1 MIENIYNER
10 THLATILR
18 SSFSKKGV
26 NFFSE
31 KSNELQLGFMSYDT
45 GHAIK
50 PHKHNKIERQI
61 FSTQEVLII
70 KKGKLK
76 VNFFNDENSL
86 ISSYILFAGDV
97 ILLISG
103 AHGFEVLEKVDFI
116 EVKQGPYIEEQDKV
130 RFDPIS

>member
-10 THLATILR
+10 KHLATILR

>member
-1 MIENIYNER
+1 MIDNIYYKKK
-10 THLATILR
+10 HLATILR

-31 KSNELQLGFMSYDT
+31 KSNELQLGFMSYDA

-50 PHKHNKIERQI
+50 PHKHNIIERQI
-61 FSTQEVLII
+61 FSTQEVLVI

-86 ISSYILFAGDV
+86 ISSHILFAGDV

-103 AHGFEVLEKVDFI
+103 AHGFEVLENVDFI
-116 EVKQGPYIEEQDKV
+116 EIKQGPYIEEQDKV